1 MITPIRVLAL
11 AAVIGLSVGLG
22 VAFANNGLGK
32 PPLANAT
39 LVLSPI
45 TTVEGSAASLTF
57 TFTLGSTP
65 ASIAN
70 GMVDVEAPAGWT
82 FTAASINGS
91 STCTPTGSVGSLP
104 AADVEVSGLSC
115 TTGQTLI
122 LDVTATTPDV
132 TEATLYSFEGS
143 FKTWPGSRRVL
154 VNGHHN
160 LWLTNKPTVTVT
172 AA

>member
-39 LVLSPI
+39 LVVSPI
-45 TTVEGSAASLTF
+45 TTVKGAASLTF
-57 TFTLGSTP
+57 TFTLGSAP
-65 ASIAN
+65 GSIAN

-104 AADVEVSGLSC
+104 AAEVEVSGLFC
-115 TTGQTLI
+115 TNGQTLI
-122 LDVTATTPDV
+122 LDVTATTPVV

-143 FKTWPGSRRVL
+143 FKAWPGSRRVL

-160 LWLTNKPTVTVT
+160 LWLTNEPTVTVT
-172 AA
+172 AT